1 MPRFLLS
8 ILCFVALVSVAAG
21 CGGDDPQS
29 EAPSPEA
36 VRKALKGSPPALAAV
51 HAQANELLDGGPD
64 AFEQRLAELKG
75 HPVVVNKWAAWC
87 DPCRREFPHFQ
98 SQALKHGKRIA
109 FLGVDAVDN
118 YDDARELLAEFP
130 VTYPSYK
137 DPRLNVSAVF
147 NGTVATPATAFYDA
161 KGELA
166 YLHQGEYL
174 DEQDLADD
182 IRRYAR

>member
-1 MPRFLLS
+1 M
-8 ILCFVALVSVAAG
+8 SVAAG

-64 AFEQRLAELKG
+64 ALKKRLAELKG

-87 DPCRREFPHFQ
+87 DPCREELPYFQ
-98 SQALKHGKRIA
+98 RQALTHGKRIA

-118 YDDARELLAEFP
+118 YDKARELLEQFP

-147 NGTVATPATAFYDA
+147 NGTVGTPVTAFYDS

-166 YLHQGEYL
+166 YTHQGAYL
-174 DEQDLADD
+174 DEQGLADD